1 MNSSLLQDAE
11 AAPRPET
18 AGPAR
23 RFTRDAIQTGLGLVG
38 VRIASVVLA
47 TSVTVAVALSA
58 DPALRASIVVGII
71 LAIAVLGNSAIT
83 GLLGEISLSAS
94 ATMAVAAFTAAHLV
108 SEGQSVERAV
118 LTAIVLS
125 TVVSMI
131 IAIPTVRL
139 HGIFAALATFA
150 LAFSVPTMAVYL
162 KEYTGGDNGIGL
174 PYPSLLFGIDVSGS
188 TTGAVLVPATIFA
201 VLAIVSVVVMNS
213 QLGWTALLVG
223 ESPTAAD
230 SFGIWCGLVKVL
242 VWTWAGLLSSVAGV
256 LYALNLGYISP
267 LNFEARLGILLL
279 VAGVVAG
286 VRSAWGALVAGLL
299 VGTLP
304 PQIQDW
310 VPATATGLV
319 FGLVLLAALAS
330 GRDLARWVES
340 GCAATLAL
348 ARRRSSA
355 GEKEVGR

>member
-1 MNSSLLQDAE
+1 MNGTLLQTPE
-11 AAPRPET
+11 AMPVPQPIS
-18 AGPAR
+18 PAHR
-23 RFTRDAIQTGLGLVG
+23 STRDAIDTGQGLVR
-38 VRIASVVLA
+38 VRVGSVLLA
-47 TSVTVAVALSA
+47 TSITVAVALSA
-58 DPALRASIVVGII
+58 DPALRASIVVGVI
-71 LAIAVLGNSAIT
+71 LAIAILGNNAIT

-118 LTAIVLS
+118 LTAILLS

-131 IAIPTVRL
+131 IAVPTVRL

-150 LAFSVPTMAVYL
+150 LAFAVPTMAVFL
-162 KEYTGGDNGIGL
+162 KEYTGGDNGIGF

-188 TTGAVLVPATIFA
+188 TTGAVLVPAVIFA
-201 VLAIVSVVVMNS
+201 LLAIVSVVVSNS
-213 QLGWTALLVG
+213 KVGWTALMVG

-230 SFGIWCGLVKVL
+230 SFGIWRSLVKVL
-242 VWTWAGLLSSVAGV
+242 VWTWAGLLSSIAGV
-256 LYALNLGYISP
+256 FYALNLGYISP
-267 LNFEARLGILLL
+267 LNFESRLGILLL

-286 VRSAWGALVAGLL
+286 VRSAWGALAAGLL

-330 GRDLARWVES
+330 GRDLARWVEAGFAGLIS
-340 GCAATLAL
+340 LVK
-348 ARRRSSA
+348 RRSST
-355 GEKEVGR
+355 GVKEKDR

>member
-1 MNSSLLQDAE
+1 MNTTLVEPPE
-11 AAPRPET
+11 ASAVPESAFPPHRT
-18 AGPAR
+18 A
-23 RFTRDAIQTGLGLVG
+23 RDAIDTGQGLVRT
-38 VRIASVVLA
+38 RIAAVVAA
-47 TSVTVAVALSA
+47 TAITVVIALTA
-58 DPALRASIVVGII
+58 DPSLRASIVVGMI
-71 LAIAVLGNSAIT
+71 LAIAILGNNAIT
-83 GLLGEISLSAS
+83 GLLGEISLSTS

-108 SEGQSVERAV
+108 GEGQSIERAV
-118 LTAIVLS
+118 LSAVALS
-125 TVVSMI
+125 TLVSLV

-150 LAFSVPTMAVYL
+150 LAFSVPTMAVFL
-162 KEYTGGDNGIGL
+162 KEYTGGDNGVGF

-188 TTGAVLVPATIFA
+188 TTGAVLVPAVVFA
-201 VLAIVSVVVMNS
+201 VLAVVSVLVCNS
-213 QLGWTALLVG
+213 TLGWTALMVG

-230 SFGIWCGLVKVL
+230 SYGIWRTLVKVL
-242 VWTWAGLLSSVAGV
+242 VWTWAGLLSSIAGV

-267 LNFEARLGILLL
+267 LNFESRLGILLL

-319 FGLVLLAALAS
+319 FGLVLLVALAS
-330 GRDLARWVES
+330 GRDLAKWVET
-340 GCAATLAL
+340 GIAAAV
-348 ARRRSSA
+348 RRLGRGRTATVEESS
-355 GEKEVGR
+355 R